1 MVNEE
6 LLIDCTPQETRVA
19 VMVDGVLEDLHIERR
34 SQRGIVCN
42 VYKGKV
48 TRVLPGMQSAFV
60 DIGLERTAF
69 LHVNDIH
76 FARREDGSYKPIEY
90 AVHAGD
96 SILVQVTKEPIG
108 TKGARLT
115 TTISLA
121 GNKLVYMPKEKHI
134 GVSQRIEGNK
144 ERERLKSIITALVPE
159 DEKGGYIVRTCAEGS
174 SGEQFEQD
182 MIYLKRL
189 WKQIQDKAGVSAAPC
204 LLYQDL
210 YLEERALRDLMSDRT
225 KRILVDTQSNYDK
238 LRDFAKVFVPN
249 ATALLERYVG
259 EEPLFEHFSI
269 DKEISNA
276 LTRRVDL
283 KSGGYLIF
291 DQTEAMTTIDVN
303 TGGYVGK
310 RDFSDTVF
318 KTNLEAARTIARQLR
333 LRNLGGIIIVDFIDM
348 DRDSHREAVLAE
360 LEKATQSD
368 RVHTTVSRFTELG
381 LVEMT
386 RKRMRESLA
395 HVLCEPCP
403 VCGGRGEIRTALTVC
418 YEIMREIMREWRHY
432 REAKEFTIVAS
443 QTVIDMFL
451 EDESQSLENLQAVID
466 CEISLHVETSYSQ
479 EQYDITFS

>member
-34 SQRGIVCN
+34 AQRGIVCN

-76 FARREDGSYKPIEY
+76 FARREDGTYKQIEY
-90 AVHAGD
+90 VLHAGD

-121 GNKLVYMPKEKHI
+121 GHQLVYMPKEKHV
-134 GVSQRIEGNK
+134 GVSQRIESNH
-144 ERERLKSIITALVPE
+144 ERERLKSILSGLIPA
-159 DEKGGYIVRTCAEGS
+159 DEKGGYIVRTCAEGAD
-174 SGEQFEQD
+174 EDDFKQD
-182 MIYLKRL
+182 MVYLSRL
-189 WKQIQDKAGVSAAPC
+189 WKQIADKAGVSAAPC

-210 YLEERALRDLMSDRT
+210 FLEERALRDLMTDNT
-225 KRILVDTQSNYDK
+225 KRILVDTQDNYDK
-238 LRDFAKVFVPN
+238 LHAFADYYVPN
-249 ATALLERYVG
+249 AKDLLKRYVG
-259 EEPLFEHFSI
+259 EEPLFEHFGI
-269 DKEISNA
+269 DNEIANA
-276 LTRRVDL
+276 LQRRVDL
-283 KSGGYLIF
+283 KSGGYLII

-348 DRDSHREAVLAE
+348 DRDAHREAVLSE
-360 LEKATQSD
+360 LEKAVEVD

-386 RKRMRESLA
+386 RKRMRESLP

-403 VCGGRGEIRTALTVC
+403 VCGGRGQIRTAQTVC

-432 REAKEFTIVAS
+432 KMAKEFTIIAS

-451 EDESQSLENLQAVID
+451 EDESESLESLQEIID

-479 EQYDITFS
+479 EQFDITFS

>member
-34 SQRGIVCN
+34 SQRGLVCN

-48 TRVLPGMQSAFV
+48 IRVLPGMQSAFV
-60 DIGLERTAF
+60 DIGLDRTAF
-69 LHVNDIH
+69 LHVNDIYS
-76 FARREDGSYKPIEY
+76 ARREDGTYKQIEY
-90 AVHAGD
+90 VLHAGD
-96 SILVQVTKEPIG
+96 SILVQVSKEPIG
-108 TKGARLT
+108 TKGARLS

-121 GNKLVYMPKEKHI
+121 GHQLVYMPKEKHI
-134 GVSQRIEGNK
+134 GVSQRIENNK
-144 ERERLKSIITALVPE
+144 ERERLKGLLTELIPQ
-159 DEKGGYIVRTCAEGS
+159 DEKGGYIVRTCAEGATK
-174 SGEQFEQD
+174 EDFEQD
-182 MIYLKRL
+182 IGYLTRL
-189 WKQIQDKAGVSAAPC
+189 WKQIEEKARVSAAPC

-210 YLEERALRDLMSDRT
+210 FLEERALRDLMTDNT
-225 KRILVDTQSNYDK
+225 KRILVDTQDNFNHLTDFSEK
-238 LRDFAKVFVPN
+238 LVPM
-249 ATALLERYVG
+249 ATGLLERYVG
-259 EEPLFEHFSI
+259 EDPLFEHYGI
-269 DKEISNA
+269 DKEIDNA
-276 LTRRVDL
+276 LSRRVDL
-283 KSGGYLIF
+283 KSGGYLVF

-348 DRDSHREAVLAE
+348 DRDAHRDAVLAE
-360 LEKATQSD
+360 LEKATQTD

-403 VCGGRGEIRTALTVC
+403 LCGGRGEIRTAQTVC
-418 YEIMREIMREWRHY
+418 YEILREIMREWRHY
-432 REAKEFTIVAS
+432 RDVKEFTIVAS
-443 QTVIDMFL
+443 QTVVDMFL
-451 EDESQSLENLQAVID
+451 EEEAHALGLLQECIERPV
-466 CEISLHVETSYSQ
+466 SMQVETSYGP